1 MTKLIKSQDRLVC
14 SRYNYYNHLLTE
26 RNRCV
31 FSVNFLFYRGCQIAL
46 DFFSISAKIRR
57 LTSISVQL
65 LSCNMFQLL
74 LCLSLKDLFFCQHF
88 SKNEPQIDLSNSIG
102 SKNALVAEIPQGHL
116 ELTNSC
122 NVVKP
127 SYHKLVNWVD
137 FS

>member
-1 MTKLIKSQDRLVC
+1 MSNCFR
-14 SRYNYYNHLLTE
+14 
-26 RNRCV
+26 
-31 FSVNFLFYRGCQIAL
+31 FLFYKCKNSPPYLYQC
-46 DFFSISAKIRR
+46 
-57 LTSISVQL
+57 SVVILQYVPVVTI
-65 LSCNMFQLL
+65 
-74 LCLSLKDLFFCQHF
+74 CLSLKDLFFCQHF